1 MNADNDYADPLAG
14 FFRGMFEG
22 LDAPLLAAGAPFRGF
37 VVLSKRGEGGQG
49 EVYAA
54 WDARHGRFVALK
66 FLLPQAGATPPVFA
80 DPAADLP
87 TQPHHPAGQGLA
99 PFASPRR
106 DGAEPHTPHQG
117 GACGATPRKSLS
129 VASPLMLEARRA
141 AALGLPHV
149 ITVYGFRDDPELPFL
164 EMEYASGGKLSDW
177 KKECRANP
185 RLLADWLIPVARNL
199 ELAHRA
205 DLIHRDLKP
214 DNLLLVH
221 PTPVVA
227 PTDGSAPSLPDPK
240 TLPPDRLSCKMA
252 DFGLAGPS
260 GASRAGGTPGYAP
273 PEQWA
278 GQVGPTTDV
287 FALGATMY
295 FLLTGVAPGPQ
306 PGRRYVPPD
315 GSALSGVDRD
325 LRAIILRA
333 LRAAPGA
340 RYPSAAELADDLE
353 RWRRGDPIQSTR
365 VLRRMELWLHKQTL
379 ATRAMLAIAVV
390 LLVAVAVLGGRTV
403 IATERAAREALA
415 AAEAREKE
423 AAARQEEA
431 VAKTKLAE
439 QEQRAAHIQRL
450 AAARALAAVG
460 SWRQALP
467 QYRALI
473 ADPLTDPAECLR
485 LRVEALPGLLAVHR
499 LDDFNRESAELTG
512 RADLGPLAA
521 PVRLYEAERQLWR
534 RSSEAQGRTTLAVA
548 LQVFHDPPPGD
559 RPAGW
564 DGDAAY
570 AEALAADTPIQMV
583 DLLKKALA
591 LAPYHYP
598 ARRTLIVALVAQGRF
613 RREETPWGT
622 VGESEEHA
630 DFAARHF
637 PDSPVAGFATELIG
651 VLRGEAVPDVAR
663 LAIAAG
669 LAERDRARLKRLFQE
684 VAACRA
690 TIADIRPVRDSMSG
704 SPAPPAADMTAV
716 GAEIFK
722 IKWVF
727 AGGGVLTGLGDSLFP
742 QLGVPYL
749 AFAPM
754 PEKFLALDHYTAVWN
769 GGPKELRTAIAAL
782 ETVEARHPEAL
793 LLYFVASLRVKLTTD
808 LIAAGQEAEALQ
820 ELPRITDAVGRA
832 NRAPTVAP
840 AAPFAYRAE
849 VSAALAA
856 GFMLR
861 FDPDASAGTRDRL
874 QETVDRLIKQG
885 RVLPKVRPEVV
896 RVALATLGG
905 RPSASEEKAWG
916 LGTAE
921 GRARYR
927 ARKRLLLDSLGRPLL
942 NDWAIENQTAGVG
955 NAEPKKLLE
964 QIEAWSKE

>member
-1 MNADNDYADPLAG
+1 MSTSNDYEDPLDG
-14 FFRGMFEG
+14 FFRGIVEELG
-22 LDAPLLAAGAPFRGF
+22 APLLPAGAMFRGF

-66 FLLPQAGATPPVFA
+66 VLLPQGEAPPPRFA
-80 DPAADLP
+80 ESAADLP
-87 TQPHHPAGQGLA
+87 TQPHHFTGQGPV
-99 PFASPRR
+99 PFASPGR
-106 DGAEPHTPHQG
+106 DVAQPHTLHHG
-117 GACGATPRKSLS
+117 GVGAVTPPESLA
-129 VASPLMLEARRA
+129 VANPLMVEARRA

-149 ITVYGFRDDPELPFL
+149 ITVYGFRNDAVLPFL

-177 KKECRANP
+177 NTECRANP

-221 PTPVVA
+221 PTPVVL
-227 PTDGSAPSLPDPK
+227 PKDGSGPPLPDPK
-240 TLPPDRLSCKMA
+240 TLLPDRLTCKMA

-260 GASRAGGTPGYAP
+260 GAGSAGGTPGYAP
-273 PEQWA
+273 PEQWD

-315 GSALSGVDRD
+315 GSALADADRD
-325 LRAIILRA
+325 LRAIVLRA
-333 LRAAPGA
+333 LHAEPRA
-340 RYPSAAELADDLE
+340 RYPSAAALADDLE
-353 RWRRGDPIQSTR
+353 RWRRGDPIQSTP
-365 VLRRMELWLHKQTL
+365 VLRRVKLWVRKQPP
-379 ATRAMLAIAVV
+379 ATRAMLATAMVLLAVAAGLGGWVV
-390 LLVAVAVLGGRTV
+390 L
-403 IATERAAREALA
+403 ATERAGREALA
-415 AAEAREKE
+415 TAEAREKE
-423 AAARQEEA
+423 A
-431 VAKTKLAE
+431 VAKTTLAE
-439 QEQRAAHIQRL
+439 QEQKAAHTQRV
-450 AAARALAAVG
+450 AAARALAAAG
-460 SWRQALP
+460 SWREALP
-467 QYRALI
+467 QYSDLI

-499 LDDFNRESAELTG
+499 LDDFNRESAELAG

-534 RSSEAQGRTTLAVA
+534 RSSEAQGRATLAAA
-548 LQVFHDPPPGD
+548 LQVFHHPPPAD

-570 AEALAADTPIQMV
+570 AEALAADAPNRMV
-583 DLLKKALA
+583 DLLKKTLA

-598 ARRTLIVALVAQGRF
+598 ARRTLIVNLVAQGRF
-613 RREETPWGT
+613 RHKETPWET
-622 VGESEEHA
+622 VGEIEEHV

-637 PDSPVAGFATELIG
+637 PESPVTGFATELMR
-651 VLRGEAVPDVAR
+651 VLQGEPEPDMTR

-669 LAERDRARLKRLFQE
+669 LERRDRAQLKRLFEE

-690 TIADIRPVRDSMSG
+690 TIADIRPVRDSK
-704 SPAPPAADMTAV
+704 PAQLAPQTADMAAFFKEV
-716 GAEIFK
+716 SK
-722 IKWVF
+722 IKWVV
-727 AGGGVLTGLGDSLFP
+727 AGGVVLTGLGDSLFP

-749 AFAPM
+749 AFAPI
-754 PEKFLALDHYTAVWN
+754 PEKFLALDHYTAVWT
-769 GGPKELRTAIAAL
+769 GGPKEMRGAIESL
-782 ETVEARHPEAL
+782 ELVHVRHPEAL
-793 LLYFVASLRVKLTTD
+793 LLYFVAGLRVKLTCD
-808 LIAAGQEAEALQ
+808 LLNAGQEAEALR

-832 NRAPTVAP
+832 DRAPTVAP
-840 AAPFAYRAE
+840 ASPFAYRAQ

-856 GFMLR
+856 GLMLR
-861 FDPDASAGTRDRL
+861 FDPDATVSTRDRL
-874 QETVDRLIKQG
+874 LETVEHLIKQG
-885 RVLPKVRPEVV
+885 RVFPKVRPEVV
-896 RVALATLGG
+896 RLALATLGG
-905 RPSASEEKAWG
+905 RPSVMEEKAWG
-916 LGTAE
+916 LGTEE

-927 ARKRLLLDSLGRPLL
+927 IRKRLLLDSVGRPLL
-942 NDWAIENQTAGVG
+942 NDWAAENQTAGVG
-955 NAEPKKLLE
+955 DTEPRRLLE